1 MFRFGLFLLTL
12 LLLAPCSNDL
22 VQQTNQAR
30 DQTNFTNDSV
40 YQVSQDEFIV
50 KTWVNKPNP
59 SQDDL
64 VTLYGSLIKNGV
76 HLGGMMMQA
85 TWPDPNQERGTPNC
99 NVLVIYQTGVCTIE
113 AGKYP
118 SGEYLPITV
127 VFDYGGS
134 VYKGETGFTPR

>member
-1 MFRFGLFLLTL
+1 MLRFGFFMITLLFL
-12 LLLAPCSNDL
+12 ASCSNTAN
-22 VQQTNQAR
+22 QQTHKTGVQSNLPAEYI
-30 DQTNFTNDSV
+30 
-40 YQVSQDEFIV
+40 YQESQDEFVI

-59 SQDDL
+59 SRDEL
-64 VTLYGSLIKNGV
+64 VTVYGSLIKNGA

-85 TWPDPNQERGTPNC
+85 TWQDPAQERGVPNC

-127 VFDYGGS
+127 SFDYDGIILT
-134 VYKGETGFTPR
+134 GETGFTPR